1 MHVKSGDTVMVVS
14 GKEKGK
20 TGKVLKVIPKT
31 NKVIVEG
38 INMLTKHVKPQGPT
52 QQGGII
58 RQEGALNASKVMF
71 YCEKDKKAVRVG
83 HKFLDDGKKVRVCRK
98 CGEVLDK

>member
-1 MHVKSGDTVMVVS
+1 MHVKNGDTVIVVS

-31 NKVIVEG
+31 NKVVIEG
-38 INMLTKHVKPQGPT
+38 INMITKHMKPQGATNP
-52 QQGGII
+52 GGII
-58 RQEGALNASKVMF
+58 QREGALNASKVMY
-71 YCEKDKKAVRVG
+71 YCDKDKKGVKVG
-83 HKFLDDGKKVRVCRK
+83 HKFLDNGKKVRFCRK